1 MNSLDHQTLRRAFG
15 SFATG
20 VCLVATYKDGSPIAI
35 TVNSFSSVSLEPP
48 MILWCVQNQL
58 SISHAYQACDQFSIN
73 VLSESQV
80 DLSNIYSQEGK
91 NDLALEHMDQDRSQ
105 VPLIKDALV
114 QYVCVTDRTIS
125 CGDHT
130 IVLGKVNEIYFC
142 DLPGRPLLFHGG
154 SYVSLDY
161 SP

>member
-1 MNSLDHQTLRRAFG
+1 MTSFDDQVLRRAFG

-20 VCLVATYKDGSPIAI
+20 VCLVATYKDGGPIAI

-48 MILWCVQNQL
+48 MVSWCIQNEL
-58 SISHAYQACDQFSIN
+58 SISHAYQSCDQFSIN
-73 VLSESQV
+73 VLSEFQV

-91 NDLALEHMDQDRSQ
+91 NDLALEHMDSHRSK
-105 VPLIKDALV
+105 VPLINGSLV
-114 QYVCVTDRTIS
+114 QYICATDRTIA

-154 SYVSLDY
+154 SYISLDY
-161 SP
+161 AP